1 MIEQVWGKL
10 DSTGKGS
17 VSKRELLSTLR
28 SNPMVA
34 TFLNLPQHFHESTA
48 KGSGNI
54 AQALE
59 AFRSMSGETGKI
71 TFAELQTFVTERGL
85 DSSTDSS
92 PGSGRPAPPPF
103 APPSPPTE
111 EAAAPAASRASTLAT
126 LRALFAHQS
135 SDALLQHMLAS
146 SGHGAISLREHD
158 VQIGRADFLKGVTSL
173 LDASMSVGEAAVV
186 GVTLNVLFSAFDTD
200 KSERISLS
208 LVVLALRAVC
218 VNDGADVAGVVA
230 AVFRLY
236 ATCDQSSIP
245 STEIFSRDDF
255 VLLVRVVDPFVLFS
269 SLSFLFF
276 LLSCIHTYILN
287 GAHTHSAVEYRQWS
301 ATHGLVAH
309 LRTSS
314 YSPRASLPPSLSPS
328 LYLAGLGRAVCRAR
342 SHHRCSHLRLPR
354 RTHLRRQPR
363 GARMVPRQCEPGATR
378 NERCPHAMALREAF
392 VWQQW

>member
-255 VLLVRVVDPFVLFS
+255 VLLVRAVDPFVP
-269 SLSFLFF
+269 FLFLF
-276 LLSCIHTYILN
+276 LLSCIHTYLYTERST
-287 GAHTHSAVEYRQWS
+287 HTQ
-301 ATHGLVAH
+301 
-309 LRTSS
+309 
-314 YSPRASLPPSLSPS
+314 
-328 LYLAGLGRAVCRAR
+328 
-342 SHHRCSHLRLPR
+342 RC
-354 RTHLRRQPR
+354 
-363 GARMVPRQCEPGATR
+363 
-378 NERCPHAMALREAF
+378 
-392 VWQQW
+392 

>member
-255 VLLVRVVDPFVLFS
+255 VLLVRAVDPFVLFS
-269 SLSFLFF
+269 SLSLSFLFF
-276 LLSCIHTYILN
+276 LFLVFIRTCIY
-287 GAHTHSAVEYRQWS
+287 
-301 ATHGLVAH
+301 
-309 LRTSS
+309 
-314 YSPRASLPPSLSPS
+314 
-328 LYLAGLGRAVCRAR
+328 
-342 SHHRCSHLRLPR
+342 
-354 RTHLRRQPR
+354 
-363 GARMVPRQCEPGATR
+363 
-378 NERCPHAMALREAF
+378 
-392 VWQQW
+392 